1 MRPEKQTWDHGA
13 VDFGKP
19 RTEKDTWPISMGF
32 WEKRPEK
39 QTWYVPVWD
48 LKAKNRKAVIVAKH
62 SVFEF
67 LRAEGRKPD
76 MSSSSCGFG
85 KLRTEK
91 LTSGWSIPFLRV
103 EGRKPDMRGTTLFLR
118 AEGRKAGM
126 VHVSMVLRRE
136 KRQAMWSTH
145 LALCRVSREEQKP
158 QPACCVGR

>member
-91 LTSGWSIPFLRV
+91 LTSGWSIPFLKV
-103 EGRKPDMRGTTLFLR
+103 EGRKPRTRILRWLMGFLSEVICMNICTTVCDAIQIDRRTESWSHVHECRHFMSQKS
-118 AEGRKAGM
+118 RKWI
-126 VHVSMVLRRE
+126 S
-136 KRQAMWSTH
+136 
-145 LALCRVSREEQKP
+145 
-158 QPACCVGR
+158 